1 MHQLTTFQIVV
12 LGIFAAFILVGVG
25 VFAVSGG
32 LGGKQEVGSVV
43 VWGTVDSDVM
53 QRVFGELRPNDKTF
67 QSVSYT
73 QKKTETYDSELI
85 NAMASGVGPDLI
97 MLSQDELLAFADKVL
112 TIPYGAVSEASFI
125 GSYVDEGQ
133 LFLTQDG
140 SLALPFIIDPLV
152 MYWNRDLLAGAG
164 VASPPKYWNEF
175 FDLAPKVTSLDAGAT
190 VKKSAVA
197 LGQWENIF
205 HAKDIL
211 ATLFIQAG
219 DKIVARGED
228 GVPGSVFGRRPT
240 NVQSTPAESA
250 LRFYTEFGNPSKT
263 SYSWNR
269 SLPRSDNAFVAGDVA
284 VYFGYASE
292 YRGLLERNP
301 NLHFSAA
308 VLPQIEGGGVKAT
321 YGRLVGLAIPR
332 SSSNPAGA
340 LTVARHLTD
349 KTGIGTLAP
358 LTGLPPVRRD
368 VVLDTANN
376 AAMTVFVQSALLA
389 RGWLDPSSSATN
401 RIFQTM
407 VESVISGKNEPAAAV
422 AAAAAELE
430 ALLPY

>member
-12 LGIFAAFILVGVG
+12 LGIFSAFILVGVG

-32 LGGKQEVGSVV
+32 FGNSQDVGSVV
-43 VWGTVDSDVM
+43 VWGTVDSNVV
-53 QRVFGELRPNDKTF
+53 QHVFDELRPNDKTF
-67 QSVSYT
+67 QNVSYT
-73 QKKTETYDSELI
+73 QKKPETYDAELI
-85 NAMASGVGPDLI
+85 NAMASGTGPDLI
-97 MLSQDELLAFADKVL
+97 MLSQDELVAFTDKVL
-112 TIPYGAVSEASFI
+112 TIPYGAVSQASFI
-125 GSYVDEGQ
+125 GSYIDEGQ
-133 LFLTQDG
+133 LFLTKEG
-140 SLALPFIIDPLV
+140 SLALPFIVDPLV
-152 MYWNRDLLAGAG
+152 MYWNRDLFAGAG
-164 VASPPKYWNEF
+164 IASPPKFWNEF
-175 FDLAPKVTSLDAGAT
+175 FDLAPKVTSLDAGSA

-197 LGQWENIF
+197 LGQWENIL

-219 DKIVARGED
+219 DSIVVRGAE

-240 NVQSTPAESA
+240 NAQSTPAESA

-269 SLPRSDNAFVAGDVA
+269 SLPRSDNAFVAGDLA

-292 YRGLLERNP
+292 YEGLLALNP

-321 YGRLVGLAIPR
+321 YGRLLGLAIPR
-332 SSSNPAGA
+332 SSRNTAGA
-340 LTVARHLTD
+340 LTVAEHMTD
-349 KTGIGTLAP
+349 KTGIETLAP

-368 VVLDTANN
+368 VYIDTANN
-376 AAMTVFVQSALLA
+376 AAMAVFVQSALMA
-389 RGWLDPSSSATN
+389 RGWLDPSPQATN
-401 RIFQTM
+401 QIFKTM
-407 VESVISGKNEPAAAV
+407 IESVISGKNEPAAAV